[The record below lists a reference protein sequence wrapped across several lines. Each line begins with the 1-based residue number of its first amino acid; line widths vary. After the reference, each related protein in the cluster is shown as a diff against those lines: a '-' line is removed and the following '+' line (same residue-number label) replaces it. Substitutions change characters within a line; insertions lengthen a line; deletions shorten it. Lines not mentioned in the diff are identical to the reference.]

1 VPELPEVETIV
12 RGLRP
17 ALEGSTVVR
26 ARVWRPNV
34 VVGSPRRFERA
45 VTGRRIERVG
55 RRAKLLRFDL
65 DDGRVWWTSLRMTG
79 HYRLDPRGGRADDA
93 RFLAAA
99 ARAEA
104 PSAGGPAAGP
114 TPAPAYAR
122 AAFDLAGGERLWYV
136 DVRTLGKLG
145 VIGAAAWSRRER
157 ELGPEPL
164 DPSFTAAELA
174 VRLRRT
180 RRRIKEVLLDQRILA
195 GVGNIYAS
203 EALYRAGIDPRTRAD
218 RVGGSGAQRLHEA
231 IRGVLSEAIEHE
243 GTTIV
248 NYAGA
253 NGEGGAFADRLRVY
267 DREDERCPRC
277 GAPVRRIVQAQRS
290 TYFCPAC
297 QRRR

>member
-1 VPELPEVETIV
+1 VPELPEVETIA

-17 ALEGSTVVR
+17 ALEGATIAR

-34 VVGSPRRFERA
+34 IVGSPRRFERA
-45 VTGRRIERVG
+45 LTGRRIERVS

-79 HYRLDPRGGRADDA
+79 HYRLDPGGGRADDA
-93 RFLAAA
+93 PFPATA
-99 ARAEA
+99 AEA
-104 PSAGGPAAGP
+104 GAAP
-114 TPAPAYAR
+114 PYAR
-122 AAFDLAGGERLWYV
+122 AAFDLAGGQRLWYV

-145 VIGAAAWSRRER
+145 VVGASAWERRER

-164 DPSFTAAELA
+164 DPSFTPEELA
-174 VRLRRT
+174 ARLRRT
-180 RRRIKEVLLDQRILA
+180 RRRVKEVLLDQRVLA

-203 EALYRAGIDPRTRAD
+203 EALFRAGIDPRTRAD
-218 RVGGSGAQRLHEA
+218 RVGGPAARRLHGA
-231 IRGVLSEAIEHE
+231 IRRVLTDAIEHE

>member
-1 VPELPEVETIV
+1 MPELPEVETIA

-17 ALEGSTVVR
+17 ALEGNTVVR

-34 VVGSPRRFERA
+34 VVGSVGRFERA
-45 VTGRRIERVG
+45 LAGRRVERVG
-55 RRAKLLRFDL
+55 RRAKLLHFDL

-79 HYRLDPRGGRADDA
+79 HYRLDSEAGRADDA
-93 RFLAAA
+93 RFRVAAG
-99 ARAEA
+99 EPDDA
-104 PSAGGPAAGP
+104 PAGPAAP
-114 TPAPAYAR
+114 PFAR

-145 VIGAAAWSRRER
+145 VLGARAWGRRER

-164 DPSFTAAELA
+164 DPSFTPDDLA
-174 VRLRRT
+174 TRLRRT
-180 RRRIKEVLLDQRILA
+180 RRRIKEVLLDQRVLA

-203 EALYRAGIDPRTRAD
+203 EALFRAGIDPRTRAD
-218 RVGGSGAQRLHEA
+218 RVGGPAARRLHEA
-231 IRGVLSEAIEHE
+231 IRQVLLDAIEHE

-253 NGEGGAFADRLRVY
+253 DGSSGAFAERLRVY
-267 DREDERCPRC
+267 DREDERCSRC
-277 GAPVRRIVQAQRS
+277 GGPVRRIVQGQRS
-290 TYFCPAC
+290 TYFCPRC